1 MNRVYNSL
9 KKIKFNPLVN
19 KFISNQGKNK
29 YSLINSNVYFKPL
42 IIRKYTTFSNP
53 NPNPNQNPNQNHKF
67 WIIFIMASIPI
78 VICNNCFK
86 K

>member
-29 YSLINSNVYFKPL
+29 YSLIKSNIYFKPL

-53 NPNPNQNPNQNHKF
+53 NPNPNQNHKF

>member
-53 NPNPNQNPNQNHKF
+53 NPNPNPNHKF

-78 VICNNCFK
+78 VIRNNCFEK
-86 K
+86 